1 MPLLDAAITHFET
14 VQRGLR
20 LSPLLRRAGAVA
32 FLFLVGCFQYLALPQ
47 LAKTPFY
54 LLPLIPIAFLE
65 PLTISVA
72 FSVLATAISLGAD
85 VLADPGGAVMVFPYW
100 SALARLIGFGLI
112 TTAISLA
119 VGESAR
125 LRLAERALQEKV
137 RELEETNRALGE
149 SMRELHK
156 LHETL
161 AAKER
166 RVVVAEAAQVAT
178 YEIERPLMSMSVFS
192 EELLRLAE
200 PNENIHPLAEKISER
215 VEDMERI
222 LKGVRE
228 ARKAARGARAAD
240 PAEELP
246 RSDQSAQAGQ

>member
-14 VQRGLR
+14 VQRALR
-20 LSPLLRRAGAVA
+20 LSPFLRRAGGVA
-32 FLFLVGCFQYLALPQ
+32 FLLLVGCFQYLALPQ
-47 LAKTPFY
+47 LAKAPFY
-54 LLPLIPIAFLE
+54 LFPLIPIAFLE
-65 PLTISVA
+65 PLPISIA
-72 FSVLATAISLGAD
+72 FSVLAAAISLGAD
-85 VLADPGGAVMVFPYW
+85 VLADPGGALLVLPYW

-119 VGESAR
+119 VGESSR
-125 LRLAERALQEKV
+125 LRLSERTLQEKV
-137 RELEETNRALGE
+137 REMEETNRALGE
-149 SMRELHK
+149 SMRELRR
-156 LHETL
+156 LQETL

-166 RVVVAEAAQVAT
+166 RVIVAEAAQAAA

-200 PNENIHPLAEKISER
+200 PDANIHPLAEKISER

-228 ARKAARGARAAD
+228 ARKGAD
-240 PAEELP
+240 PAAGSP
-246 RSDQSAQAGQ
+246 PSDKSA